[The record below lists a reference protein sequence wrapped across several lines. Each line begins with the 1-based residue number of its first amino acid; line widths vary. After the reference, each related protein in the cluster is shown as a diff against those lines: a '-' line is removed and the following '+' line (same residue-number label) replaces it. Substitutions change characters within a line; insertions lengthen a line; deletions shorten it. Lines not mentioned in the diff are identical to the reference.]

1 MKSQVFASLM
11 LTLLYCHG
19 CSRLY
24 LSVVRQAGG
33 TEMELRPRNGPGI
46 SHKSGKPQK
55 KTIEMTDRKV
65 AIHSHP
71 TMFGFDFFSIFLNV
85 AGRHTIPHYN

>member
-1 MKSQVFASLM
+1 MAQ
-11 LTLLYCHG
+11 G
-19 CSRLY
+19 
-24 LSVVRQAGG
+24 
-33 TEMELRPRNGPGI
+33 
-46 SHKSGKPQK
+46 SHIKVANPQK

>member
-46 SHKSGKPQK
+46 EM
-55 KTIEMTDRKV
+55 TIEMIEMTDRKV

>member
-46 SHKSGKPQK
+46 SHKSGENKK
-55 KTIEMTDRKV
+55 NKTIEKNQF
-65 AIHSHP
+65 A
-71 TMFGFDFFSIFLNV
+71 TMFGFDFLLCLFECCWKTHDSLL
-85 AGRHTIPHYN
+85 